1 MATAQL
7 RSRVRWTLIVL
18 VLAMLILS
26 LPSHHSS
33 GAEPGTADE
42 LTRIATQFN
51 DDYQVNDVGPV
62 WDRFD
67 APSQAV
73 ISRARY
79 LLWHQECPASP
90 GAAET
95 LSARHISGG
104 WWVVDYSI
112 GGVVL
117 HDYWHQVQG
126 RWRFS
131 LMRSNPS
138 AAALYSS
145 SFANYARTSGC
156 RAG

>member
-26 LPSHHSS
+26 PTLRHSS
-33 GAEPGTADE
+33 GGEPATADE
-42 LTRIATQFN
+42 LTHIATQFN

-67 APSQAV
+67 AQSQAV
-73 ISRARY
+73 IPRARY
-79 LLWHQECPASP
+79 LRWHGECPTSP
-90 GAAET
+90 GAATT
-95 LSARHISGG
+95 LSARRISGN
-104 WWVVDYSI
+104 WWVVNYSI
-112 GGVVL
+112 SGVAL

-131 LMRSNPS
+131 LVRSNPS
-138 AAALYSS
+138 AVALYLS
-145 SFANYARTSGC
+145 SFVNYARASGC